1 MVERGQI
8 VKGILAHFL
17 LLIINF
23 FVLLGVIESL
33 QIFSDDIPIINAIIL
48 SYMLLHTI
56 SLLTIQLSIQ
66 ILQLIRIR
74 MPSFLI
80 FYYFRFD
87 DDETIPISL
96 LDPTKSSLAVVIL
109 LLVISGGPFLYP
121 IFAVYGFFLAY
132 AYLTSIVIDPST
144 ILYYFE
150 VFLNYMPPVLMIIV
164 AIVII
169 SIVAIEFRHV

>member
-1 MVERGQI
+1 MVQRWQI
-8 VKGILAHFL
+8 VKGAFAHFL
-17 LLIINF
+17 LLVINF

-48 SYMLLHTI
+48 GYMLLHTI

-96 LDPTKSSLAVVIL
+96 LDPTKSRLAVVIL
-109 LLVISGGPFLYP
+109 FLVISGGPILYP

-132 AYLTSIVIDPST
+132 AYLTSIIIDPST

>member
-8 VKGILAHFL
+8 IKGILAHFL

-33 QIFSDDIPIINAIIL
+33 QIFSDDIPIINAVIL
-48 SYMLLHTI
+48 GYMLLHTI

-80 FYYFRFD
+80 LYYFRFD

-96 LDPTKSSLAVVIL
+96 LDPTKSRLAVVIL
-109 LLVISGGPFLYP
+109 LLIISGGPILYP

-132 AYLTSIVIDPST
+132 AYLTSIIIDPST

>member
-96 LDPTKSSLAVVIL
+96 LDPTKSRLAVVIL
-109 LLVISGGPFLYP
+109 LLVISGGPILYP